1 MEVEFVELEA
11 EAEEEEPAVL
21 EPEAGSGRM
30 PTSSLLSC
38 HDAGELKKLVAA
50 KTGLHPDD
58 QKVLYKD
65 KDRDSKAFLDM
76 ASVKDQSKLVIV
88 EDPEA
93 KVRRLIERRHVE
105 KAAKAVAAVTTEV
118 DKLAPMVR

>member
-1 MEVEFVELEA
+1 MMLKDIEGNVS
-11 EAEEEEPAVL
+11 PARGALCVDL
-21 EPEAGSGRM
+21 TIDR
-30 PTSSLLSC
+30 
-38 HDAGELKKLVAA
+38 ELKKLVAA

-105 KAAKAVAAVTTEV
+105 KAAKAVAAVTAEV
-118 DKLAPMVR
+118 DKLAPMVCSSEVVINGEVKVK